1 MLDRRVLVSW
11 IGHADLSAMADDLP
25 EPERSRLIGLAKI
38 PGTRYG
44 EKPGP
49 LKTAVNA
56 CSFDSVHL
64 LSNYDSGL
72 HQPFSK
78 WLGAPATIHPAQ
90 IDAPT
95 DYPSIFRAADRVLHL
110 LTERGELANRELCIL
125 LSPGTPAMA
134 AVWVLLG
141 KSRYPATF
149 YQTHKG
155 QLFPAEIPYDLVDD
169 YVPQLLRDPDRH
181 LQHLAAKSP
190 GEVEGFHNII
200 GDCEAIRMAV
210 GRAQR
215 AALRDVNVL
224 ILGES
229 GTGKEM
235 FARAI
240 HDASYRKKKLFEAVN
255 CAAIPKELL
264 EAELFGFK
272 KGSFTG
278 AQADRLGA
286 FRRADGGTLF
296 LDELGECDLAM
307 QVKLLRI
314 LQPPSGKGPC
324 CREFYPVGSDE
335 PVTCD
340 VRIIA
345 ATNCDLMEAI
355 ADGKFREDLYYRLAS
370 VTLKLPPLRERKKD
384 IPLLAESLLKR
395 INEELRDQKEP
406 GYQDK
411 KISKS
416 TIGFLQ
422 RHPWPGNIRQ
432 LYNAL
437 VQAAVF
443 CDGELI
449 QPADLAGALAEVPGR
464 KRIDPLSVPLGNGFN
479 LVKHL
484 EEIQSQYLQRA
495 MEEAGNVKTRA
506 AELLGYDHYQTLDAQ
521 LKRLKVRPNVP
532 RK

>member
-1 MLDRRVLVSW
+1 MPAKRILVSW
-11 IGHADLSAMADDLP
+11 IGHADLSAMVDDQS
-25 EPERSRLIGLAKI
+25 EPERARLMALAKL
-38 PGTRYG
+38 GGKYG

-49 LKTAVNA
+49 LKTAVSQS
-56 CSFDSVHL
+56 SFDQIHL
-64 LSNYDSGL
+64 LSNYDEGI

-78 WLGAPATIHPAQ
+78 WLGARPTIHAVHVE
-90 IDAPT
+90 API
-95 DYPSIFRAADRVLHL
+95 DYPSIFRAADTVLD
-110 LTERGELANRELCIL
+110 ELGRTTNYSESELCIL
-125 LSPGTPAMA
+125 LSPGTPAMT

-149 YQTHKG
+149 YQTHRGK
-155 QLFPAEIPYDLVDD
+155 LLPTVIPYDLVDD

-181 LQHLAAKSP
+181 LQYLAAKSP
-190 GEVEGFHNII
+190 GELEGFGAIV
-200 GDCEAIRMAV
+200 GEREAIRFAV
-210 GRAQR
+210 GRAQEG
-215 AALRDVNVL
+215 ALRDVNVL
-224 ILGES
+224 ILGETS
-229 GTGKEM
+229 TGKEM
-235 FARAI
+235 FAQAI
-240 HDASYRKKKLFEAVN
+240 HKASYRKKGRFEAIN

-264 EAELFGFK
+264 EAELFGYK
-272 KGSFTG
+272 KGAFTG
-278 AQADRLGA
+278 AQTERLGA
-286 FRRADGGTLF
+286 FRRADGGSLF

-324 CREFYPVGSDE
+324 CREFYPIGSDE

-345 ATNCDLMEAI
+345 ATNCDLLEAI
-355 ADGKFREDLYYRLAS
+355 SEGRFREDLYYRLAS

-384 IPLLAESLLKR
+384 IPLLADALLKR

-411 KISKS
+411 QISKS

-422 RHPWPGNIRQ
+422 QHPWPGNIRQ
-432 LYNAL
+432 LYSAL

-443 CDGELI
+443 CEGALI
-449 QPADLAGALAEVPGR
+449 QPADLVGALAEVPGP
-464 KRIDPLSVPLGNGFN
+464 KRIDPVSHPLGNGFN

-484 EEIQSQYLQRA
+484 EEIQSQFLQRA

-506 AELLGYDHYQTLDAQ
+506 AQLLGYDHYQTLDAQ
-521 LKRLKVRPNVP
+521 LKRLKVRSNVP
-532 RK
+532 RR